1 MANATI
7 YLNDAVLAAVDVAA
21 GDNDRSRSYWINEL
35 CARELRALSYL
46 PADEAKISEA
56 RERAGGKT

>member
-7 YLNDAVLAAVDVAA
+7 YLNDAVLAAIDIAA
-21 GDNDRSRSYWINEL
+21 SDNDRSRSYWINEL

-46 PADEAKISEA
+46 PPDEARITEA
-56 RERAGGKT
+56 RERAGGKS